1 MSFTYDVKQE
11 ISGAQLDDRQASAQL
26 AALLLVK
33 ATLHMNSHG
42 TYLSF
47 QVENASVAKHV
58 WLLVKRLY
66 TVEPRLAVLRKMRL
80 KKNNIYR
87 IVIEQGASRILED
100 LGILDDRGL
109 HVKPDYDLIRSE
121 KNARAFLQGCFLASG
136 SVNSPRTANYH
147 LEISVSHQELA
158 DSIRRIMDRFFL
170 SARITERKSL
180 WVVYIKAGDK
190 IGDFLRLI
198 DASNALLQ
206 FEDQRISR
214 DFYNQMRRLDNCEL
228 ANEMKS
234 LKAAR
239 SQVEAIER
247 IETMMPPEQIPQKI
261 RDAMEIR
268 KQHPE
273 ASLAELCDEIYK
285 ATGEIISKSGM
296 KHRMTRIREM
306 AAALGQDRRPN
317 ETDRQA

>member
-11 ISGAQLDDRQASAQL
+11 ISGAQLDDRQARAQL

-121 KNARAFLQGCFLASG
+121 KTPVPFC
-136 SVNSPRTANYH
+136 
-147 LEISVSHQELA
+147 
-158 DSIRRIMDRFFL
+158 
-170 SARITERKSL
+170 
-180 WVVYIKAGDK
+180 
-190 IGDFLRLI
+190 
-198 DASNALLQ
+198 
-206 FEDQRISR
+206 
-214 DFYNQMRRLDNCEL
+214 
-228 ANEMKS
+228 
-234 LKAAR
+234 
-239 SQVEAIER
+239 
-247 IETMMPPEQIPQKI
+247 
-261 RDAMEIR
+261 RDAFWPPVR
-268 KQHPE
+268 
-273 ASLAELCDEIYK
+273 
-285 ATGEIISKSGM
+285 
-296 KHRMTRIREM
+296 
-306 AAALGQDRRPN
+306 
-317 ETDRQA
+317 

>member
-1 MSFTYDVKQE
+1 MIPKRCVRRCRKFWRNWIEFTYDVKQE
-11 ISGAQLDDRQASAQL
+11 ISGAQLDDRQARAQL

-136 SVNSPRTANYH
+136 SVNSPGPPIIIWRSLSATRNWRTAYAG
-147 LEISVSHQELA
+147 SWTAFS
-158 DSIRRIMDRFFL
+158 FL
-170 SARITERKSL
+170 PGSPNG
-180 WVVYIKAGDK
+180 KASGW
-190 IGDFLRLI
+190 
-198 DASNALLQ
+198 S
-206 FEDQRISR
+206 
-214 DFYNQMRRLDNCEL
+214 
-228 ANEMKS
+228 
-234 LKAAR
+234 
-239 SQVEAIER
+239 
-247 IETMMPPEQIPQKI
+247 
-261 RDAMEIR
+261 
-268 KQHPE
+268 
-273 ASLAELCDEIYK
+273 
-285 ATGEIISKSGM
+285 ISKPATKSEIFCG
-296 KHRMTRIREM
+296 
-306 AAALGQDRRPN
+306 
-317 ETDRQA
+317 

>member
-11 ISGAQLDDRQASAQL
+11 ISQAELDEGQAKAQL

-33 ATLHMNSHG
+33 ASLHMNSHG

-66 TVEPRLAVLRKMRL
+66 TVEPRLAVLKKMRL

-87 IVIEQGASRILED
+87 IVIEQGCDRILDD
-100 LGILDDRGL
+100 LGILDEKGL
-109 HVKPDYDLIRSE
+109 HVKPSYDLIRSE

-136 SVNSPRTANYH
+136 SVNSPKTSNYH
-147 LEISVSHQELA
+147 LEISVTHQELA
-158 DSIRRIMDRFFL
+158 ESIRRVMDRFRMP
-170 SARITERKSL
+170 AKITERKNL
-180 WVVYIKAGDK
+180 WVVYLKAGDK
-190 IGDFLRLI
+190 IGDFLRVI
-198 DASNALLQ
+198 DASNALMT
-206 FEDQRISR
+206 FEDLRISR

-239 SQVEAIER
+239 SQIEAIEL
-247 IETMMPPEQIPQKI
+247 IENGMSPEQIPEKI
-261 RDAMEIR
+261 RSAMEIR
-268 KQHPE
+268 KQFPE
-273 ASLAELCDEIYK
+273 ANLSELCDEIYK
-285 ATGEIISKSGM
+285 STGEIISKSGM
-296 KHRMTRIREM
+296 KHRMTKIRDM
-306 AAALGQDRRPN
+306 AASLKGEKD
-317 ETDRQA
+317 